1 MNGIEFIVDENG
13 HKKAMIIPAK
23 DYGDYFEDIEDILTA
38 YKRMDEPR
46 ISFET
51 IKERLIQNGK
61 IDV

>member
-23 DYGDYFEDIEDILTA
+23 EY
-38 YKRMDEPR
+38 RMDEPR
-46 ISFET
+46 IAFET

>member
-23 DYGDYFEDIEDILTA
+23 EYGDHFEDIEDILVA
-38 YKRMDEPR
+38 YNRMDEPR
-46 ISFET
+46 IAFET
-51 IKERLIQNGK
+51 IKERLMQNGK